1 MNKATRNALY
11 SVILL
16 FIVALIYLFREAQRP
31 VMMEFQGETMG
42 TTYSIKY
49 LDSKSKRLKS
59 SIDSLLAE
67 FNNSLSTYIPNSEIS
82 RFNKDSLLVF
92 KLPFFYPVLQKSK
105 EIHQASL
112 GYFDPTVGPL
122 VNAWGF
128 GFKKEQFPDSARI
141 DSLMQV
147 VGFDKITFNEK
158 QVAKKTPNI
167 ILDFSAIAKGYGVDI
182 VAQFLESKNIKNYMV
197 EIGGEVV
204 CKGVN
209 QEEKPWQIGIN
220 KPVLRQE
227 TQAIVAL
234 SNRAMASSGN
244 YRRFYMRGNKK
255 YAHTLDPHS
264 GYPVQHSLLAVS
276 VFAEDCI
283 TADAFA
289 TAFMSMGMEKA
300 KEIMNKTNSLDA
312 FFIFSDEN
320 GNLKTE
326 ATAGISKSIN
336 E

>member
-16 FIVALIYLFREAQRP
+16 FIVALVYLFREAQRP

-42 TTYSIKY
+42 TTYHIKY
-49 LDSKSKRLKS
+49 LDSKSQRLKS
-59 SIDSLLAE
+59 SIDSLLVE
-67 FNNSLSTYIPNSEIS
+67 FNQSLSTYLPNSEIS
-82 RFNKDSLLVF
+82 RFNQDSLLVF
-92 KLPFFYPVLQKSK
+92 KLPFFYPILQKSK

-128 GFKKEQFPDSARI
+128 GFKKEKFPDSTRI

-147 VGFDKITFNEK
+147 VGFDKITFDEK
-158 QVAKKTPNI
+158 KVVKNVPHV
-167 ILDFSAIAKGYGVDI
+167 ILDFSAIAKGYGVDL
-182 VAQFLESKNIKNYMV
+182 VASFLESKNIKSYMV

-209 QEEKPWQIGIN
+209 HEEKPWQIGIN
-220 KPVLRQE
+220 KPVIRQE
-227 TQAIVAL
+227 TQAVVSL
-234 SNRAMASSGN
+234 SDRAMASSGN
-244 YRRFYMRGNKK
+244 YRRFYKRGNQK
-255 YAHTLDPHS
+255 YAHTIDPHS

-276 VFAEDCI
+276 VFAKDCM
-283 TADAFA
+283 TADAYA
-289 TAFMSMGMEKA
+289 TAFMSMGKEKA
-300 KEIMNKTNSLDA
+300 NEIINKTNSLDA
-312 FFIFSDEN
+312 FFIFTDEN
-320 GNLKTE
+320 GVLKTE
-326 ATAGISKSIN
+326 ATAGIAKFIS